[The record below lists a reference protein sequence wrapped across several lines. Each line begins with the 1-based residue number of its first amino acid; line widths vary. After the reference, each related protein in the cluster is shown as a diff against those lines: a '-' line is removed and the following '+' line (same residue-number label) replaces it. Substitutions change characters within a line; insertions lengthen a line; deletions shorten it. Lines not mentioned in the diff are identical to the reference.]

1 MRYIL
6 PMRRNLL
13 TPDSLAESSHASVA
27 IEPEP
32 RILLADDQ
40 REVRQTV
47 ASLLQNDFQIV
58 GMADNGADMLELAA
72 IRSADVLVLDI
83 EMPVL
88 NGIET
93 ARRLRASDLP
103 GKIVFLTVYDDADF
117 VEAAMSVGAL
127 GYVVKTHLA
136 TDLIPAIWRVLEGQ
150 IYISPSITYPS
161 PSKTS

>member
-1 MRYIL
+1 MA
-6 PMRRNLL
+6 
-13 TPDSLAESSHASVA
+13 PDPLAESSRTSVA
-27 IEPEP
+27 IGAEP

-47 ASLLQNDFQIV
+47 ASLLQNDFQVV
-58 GMADNGADMLELAA
+58 GMADNGADVLELAA
-72 IRSADVLVLDI
+72 SRSADVLVLDI

-93 ARRLRASDLP
+93 ARRAKACDFP
-103 GKIVFLTVYDDADF
+103 GKIVFLTVYDDTDF

-136 TDLIPAIWRVLEGQ
+136 TDLIPAIWRALEGE

-161 PSKTS
+161 RSQTS